1 MQYAKGVVE
10 ELQGLGHHVQ
20 ILFANRKEILQAI
33 GGIVLHEEM
42 TRLKKIKQ
50 TMDREQQLKFVQ
62 RWKKDNEMFLNETFG
77 MADCTYQKQYVKGV
91 LFAPSSSTHLVPL
104 LQDVIQADGA
114 HSQFG
119 KYTLFSAYGTN
130 ANGHMSPIAFGL
142 LFGNEDASNWS
153 TFWTFVKTVHPL
165 LDAPIKTILT
175 DQEKGLIAAMK
186 NTFKHAARFMCSFR
200 HRQNILKTCGGGKGK
215 KSLFWLYGSSIF
227 STLVLRWLNL
237 SITNRNTTRRC
248 TQPICTT
255 CRNRPTNVNTQ
266 QLEAPWVMASACS
279 VSQHHW
285 ELSQ

>member
-77 MADCTYQKQYVKGV
+77 MANCTYQKQYVKGV

-215 KSLFWLYGSSIF
+215 NPFFGFMDLQYSQLLYFGGS
-227 STLVLRWLNL
+227 T
-237 SITNRNTTRRC
+237 
-248 TQPICTT
+248 
-255 CRNRPTNVNTQ
+255 
-266 QLEAPWVMASACS
+266 
-279 VSQHHW
+279 
-285 ELSQ
+285 